1 MTHQYARETNLDNRV
16 IRSILAIVFARLVIN
31 ITKRFPYPFVS
42 AIGDSFNVSAGSI
55 QNVIALTNGSGLL
68 SPLLG
73 TISEHYGR
81 KAVMV
86 GMLLLMT
93 CMSVLGA
100 LFAEYGVFVVVMFS
114 FGVAKI
120 IYDPTFQAYLGDA
133 VPFSRRGRVMGISEL
148 SWALSLVIAAP
159 VAGFLLDIANL
170 QAVFVFLTI
179 CLASGTAALW
189 LLVEPDKRKGGPR
202 RIGIINPLVA
212 MRQVSAHPTAV
223 YALLYTLC
231 FTLAHEIFY
240 INYGLWMEDAF
251 DLVLTALGTI
261 TIVIAV
267 AEVIGEFIVIGYSD
281 RLGARNMSMVSML
294 IAAISFLI
302 IPSLSFSLP
311 LAMFGIFVMF
321 IAIETAIVA
330 AIPIF
335 TELLPRSRAAMMSA
349 NMGVHSLGRL
359 AGAALGALI
368 YGSSGG
374 NFLAVGI
381 IAAGLGFAAFL
392 VMWRL
397 VPEDF
402 HLHEKSSEPGH
413 EAAVEDLS

>member
-1 MTHQYARETNLDNRV
+1 MTHQYARDANLDNRV

-42 AIGDSFNVSAGSI
+42 AIGDSFGVSAGSI

-68 SPLLG
+68 SPILG
-73 TISEHYGR
+73 TISEHHGR
-81 KAVMV
+81 KTVMV

-93 CMSVLGA
+93 CMSLLGA

-159 VAGFLLDIANL
+159 VAGLLLEIANL
-170 QAVFVFLTI
+170 QAVFIFLTL
-179 CLASGTAALW
+179 CLASGTVALW
-189 LLVEPDKRKGGPR
+189 LLVEPDKRKEGSPR
-202 RIGIINPLVA
+202 RIGIINPLAA

-231 FTLAHEIFY
+231 LTLAHEIFY

-251 DLVLTALGTI
+251 GLVLTALGTI

-267 AEVIGEFIVIGYSD
+267 AEVIGEFIVIGFSD
-281 RLGARNMSMVSML
+281 RLGTRNTSMYSML
-294 IAAISFLI
+294 IAAISFFI

-321 IAIETAIVA
+321 VSIETAIVA
-330 AIPIF
+330 AIPIL
-335 TELLPRSRAAMMSA
+335 TELLPKSRAAMMSA

-374 NFLAVGI
+374 NFFYVGI
-381 IAAGLGFAAFL
+381 IAAVLGFCAFV

-397 VPEDF
+397 VPKDF
-402 HLHEKSSEPGH
+402 HHHEELQESER
-413 EAAVEDLS
+413 